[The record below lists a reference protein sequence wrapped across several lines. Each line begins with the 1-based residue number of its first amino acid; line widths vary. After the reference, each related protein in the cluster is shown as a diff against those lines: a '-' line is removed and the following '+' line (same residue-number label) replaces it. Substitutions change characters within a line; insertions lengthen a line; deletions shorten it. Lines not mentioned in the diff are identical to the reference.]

1 MQTNQP
7 QTSGTS
13 TEKTPQQHHT
23 KAAEYF
29 EQAAK
34 AHKEAARLIG
44 SNDQSGAQAQIKIAQ
59 EQASKGQECAS
70 RLAKSRPPAPP
81 LPPAVNDGL
90 MADAMNRLLRKQ
102 QAVFLGKGLFLR

>member
-13 TEKTPQQHHT
+13 TAKTPQQHHT
-23 KAAEYF
+23 HAAEYF

-44 SNDQSGAQAQIKIAQ
+44 SNDQTGAQAQIKIAQ

-70 RLAKSRPPAPP
+70 RAGQKSPPSATT
-81 LPPAVNDGL
+81 A
-90 MADAMNRLLRKQ
+90 ASSQ
-102 QAVFLGKGLFLR
+102 